1 MVIIP
6 RTNKMLVN
14 ITMAVSELKT
24 LCPRNLILMGGDWN
38 MTPDEL
44 EDIGPRNL
52 KIITSISQL
61 ENVLT
66 VIGLVDVWRSFN
78 PEIKKYILGL
88 NLMVPANP

>member
-1 MVIIP
+1 
-6 RTNKMLVN
+6 
-14 ITMAVSELKT
+14 
-24 LCPRNLILMGGDWN
+24 

-66 VIGLVDVWRSFN
+66 VIAGS
-78 PEIKKYILGL
+78 ILESVSSHL
-88 NLMVPANP
+88 NFQSRDPQK